1 MEDPNYDSTKENQ
14 RPTIFSAL
22 MTSSDQRS
30 KARVDNLED
39 EAYTV
44 ITAAADTTGNAMTT
58 IVRCVVTDSAIYQ
71 KLHAE
76 LKDAFPDDSVPLKYK
91 DLEGLP
97 YLVSLLDECVVWR
110 LPS

>member
-1 MEDPNYDSTKENQ
+1 MEKPSHDSTEENP

-22 MTSSDQRS
+22 MTSSDQRNE
-30 KARVDNLED
+30 ARVDNLED

-58 IVRCVVTDSAIYQ
+58 IVRCVVTDSAIYR

-76 LKDAFPDDSVPLKYK
+76 LEDSFPEESVPLKYK
-91 DLEGLP
+91 DLEKLP
-97 YLVSLLDECVVWR
+97 YLVGS
-110 LPS
+110 

>member
-1 MEDPNYDSTKENQ
+1 MENPNHDSAEENQ

-22 MTSSDQRS
+22 MTSSDQRN

-58 IVRCVVTDSAIYQ
+58 IVRCVVKDSAIYQ
-71 KLHAE
+71 TLHAE
-76 LKDAFPDDSVPLKYK
+76 LEDTFPDESVSLKYK
-91 DLEGLP
+91 DLEKLP
-97 YLVSLLDECVVWR
+97 YLVSF
-110 LPS
+110 